1 MHTRNSLKQTRC
13 WVIKLGSAILTN
25 NQHGLDT
32 VRIADWCRQIAA
44 LHDMGIK
51 VVLVSSGAIAE
62 GMRRLHW
69 RKRPPAIPQLQ
80 AAAALGQ
87 MSLVK
92 AYEKAFAEHQLLAA
106 QILLTHAD
114 LANRQRYLNA
124 RSTLRTLLA
133 LNVIPVVN
141 ENDSVVN
148 DEIRFG
154 DNDTLAALVAN
165 LVEADVLT
173 LLTDQQGL
181 YNKNPRLY
189 PDAKLIH
196 EAAAGDV
203 GLKNMADGGGI
214 LGRGGMIT
222 KLQAAAK
229 AARSGALTTIA
240 SGLET
245 DVLLRLHAGE
255 NIGTVLWPG
264 TERWQARQQWLGA
277 QMRVHG
283 RLTIDDGAARVL
295 KNNGRSLLPVGVTQV
310 SGHFDRGDLV
320 ICADTEGLEVARG
333 LVNYNADEAGRIA
346 GKSSEAIESV
356 LGYITEPEMIHRDN
370 LVLSGGL
377 T

>member
-1 MHTRNSLKQTRC
+1 MRTRTSLKQTRC
-13 WVIKLGSAILTN
+13 WVIKLGSAILTGSR
-25 NQHGLDT
+25 QGLDT
-32 VRIADWCRQIAA
+32 AMIADWSRQIAT
-44 LHDMGIK
+44 LHTAGVK

-69 RKRPPAIPQLQ
+69 RHRPAALPQLQ

-87 MSLVK
+87 MGLVQ
-92 AYEKAFAEHQLLAA
+92 AYEKAFAQHQLSTA

-124 RSTLRTLLA
+124 RTTLRTLLG
-133 LNVIPVVN
+133 LHVIPVVN

-148 DEIRFG
+148 EEIRFG

-165 LVEADVLT
+165 LVEADVLV

-181 YNKNPRLY
+181 YDSNPRRNSQ
-189 PDAKLIH
+189 ARLIA
-196 EAAAGDV
+196 EGDAGDPD
-203 GLKNMADGGGI
+203 LNKMAGDGGS

-229 AARSGALTTIA
+229 AARSGALTAIA
-240 SGLET
+240 SGLEEN
-245 DVLLRLHAGE
+245 VLLRLYAGE
-255 NIGTVLWPG
+255 AIGTVLWPR

-283 RLTIDDGAARVL
+283 RLTIDQGAARVL
-295 KNNGRSLLPVGVTQV
+295 QHHGKSLLPVGVVRVT
-310 SGHFDRGDLV
+310 GHFDRGDLV
-320 ICADTEGLEVARG
+320 LCEDDGGREIARG
-333 LVNYNADEAGRIA
+333 LVNYNADEAAQISGL
-346 GKSSEAIESV
+346 SSESIASV

-370 LVLSGGL
+370 LVLS
-377 T
+377 TR

>member
-1 MHTRNSLKQTRC
+1 M
-13 WVIKLGSAILTN
+13 
-25 NQHGLDT
+25 
-32 VRIADWCRQIAA
+32 IADWSQQIAT
-44 LHDMGIK
+44 LHTAGVK

-69 RKRPPAIPQLQ
+69 RHRPTALPQLQ

-87 MSLVK
+87 MGLVQ
-92 AYEKAFAEHQLLAA
+92 AYEKAFAQHQLSTA

-124 RSTLRTLLA
+124 RTTLRTLLG
-133 LNVIPVVN
+133 LHVIPVVN

-148 DEIRFG
+148 EEIRFG

-165 LVEADVLT
+165 LVEADVLV

-181 YNKNPRLY
+181 YDSNPRRNSQ
-189 PDAKLIH
+189 ARLIA
-196 EAAAGDV
+196 EGDAGDPD
-203 GLKNMADGGGI
+203 LDKMAGDGGS

-229 AARSGALTTIA
+229 AARSGALTAIA
-240 SGLET
+240 SGLEEN
-245 DVLLRLHAGE
+245 VLLRLYAGE
-255 NIGTVLWPG
+255 AIGTVLWPR

-283 RLTIDDGAARVL
+283 RLTIDQGAARVL
-295 KNNGRSLLPVGVTQV
+295 QHHGKSLLPVGVVRVT
-310 SGHFDRGDLV
+310 GHFDRGDLV
-320 ICADTEGLEVARG
+320 LCEDDGGREIARG
-333 LVNYNADEAGRIA
+333 LVNYNADEAAQISGLPSESIA
-346 GKSSEAIESV
+346 SV

-370 LVLSGGL
+370 LVLS
-377 T
+377 TR